1 MFKPALMGL
10 VMKIYCCFEVLTQRG
25 GGGTPYDGLY
35 GEAPPERKG
44 VLGFR
49 YMKRYV
55 FHLLNYIKGY
65 ANLSFGPVKGP
76 KRANR

>member
-10 VMKIYCCFEVLTQRG
+10 VMKIYCCFEVLTRRG
-25 GGGTPYDGLY
+25 GGTNPEGGGTPYDGLY

-44 VLGFR
+44 VLGVR

-55 FHLLNYIKGY
+55 FNLLNYIKG
-65 ANLSFGPVKGP
+65 
-76 KRANR
+76 

>member
-1 MFKPALMGL
+1 MFKPALMDL
-10 VMKIYCCFEVLTQRG
+10 VMKIYCCFEVLTRG

-44 VLGFR
+44 

-65 ANLSFGPVKGP
+65 ANLSFGSVKGP

>member
-1 MFKPALMGL
+1 MFKPALMEL
-10 VMKIYCCFEVLTQRG
+10 VMKIYCCFEVLTRRG

-35 GEAPPERKG
+35 GEAQPERKG

-55 FHLLNYIKGY
+55 FHSLHYIKG
-65 ANLSFGPVKGP
+65 
-76 KRANR
+76 